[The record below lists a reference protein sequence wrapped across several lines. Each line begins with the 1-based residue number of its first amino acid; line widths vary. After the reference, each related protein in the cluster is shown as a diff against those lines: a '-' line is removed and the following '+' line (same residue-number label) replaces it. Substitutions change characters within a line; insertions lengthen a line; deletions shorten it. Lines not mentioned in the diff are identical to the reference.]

1 MSEKERINK
10 KLFDFIKK
18 SPTACHAAQNA
29 ALRLEGE
36 GYTELFEGDR
46 WEIRGGNKYFVRR
59 GFSSLIAF
67 KVPEGEFSSF
77 MISASHSDSPAFK
90 IKENAEL
97 PERGGAVRLS
107 AERYGGMLAQ
117 TWMDRPL
124 SAAGRAV
131 VRSAEGAE
139 VRLFDFGSNQAII
152 PSVAIHLNRGS
163 GDGAKLD
170 AATDL
175 LPLYRTEEGAP
186 SFASAVASAVGAD
199 EGDVLGSD
207 IFLYVPEEGYQW
219 NGFISAPRL
228 DDLQCAF
235 ASLEAFLQSKGGKG
249 CPVYC
254 LFDNE
259 EVGSETKQ
267 GAASTFLFDTL
278 SRLCRA
284 LGRGEDFE
292 RLVSSSFMASCDNAH
307 AVHPNHPEL
316 CDPNHSVKMNGGVV
330 IKYNANQRY
339 ATDAVSS
346 ALFKLI
352 CEEAG
357 VPVQLY
363 ANRAD
368 MPGGSTLGS
377 IADTKVS
384 PSTVDIGL
392 AQLAMHSAFET
403 AGADDTEYMI
413 KALKSFFSVSLY
425 CRGGEFRLI
434 KDED

>member
-29 ALRLEGE
+29 ALRLEDE

-67 KVPEGEFSSF
+67 KVPEDEFSSF

-131 VRSAEGAE
+131 VHSAEGAE
-139 VRLFDFGSNQAII
+139 VRLFDLGINQAII
-152 PSVAIHLNRGS
+152 PSVAVHLNRGS

-186 SFASAVASAVGAD
+186 SFASAVAAAVGAD

-207 IFLYVPEEGYQW
+207 VFLYVTEEGYQW

-235 ASLEAFLQSKGGKG
+235 ASLEAFLISKGGKG

-278 SRLCRA
+278 FRLCRA
-284 LGRGEDFE
+284 VGRGEDFE
-292 RLVSSSFMASCDNAH
+292 RLISSSFMASCDNAH

-316 CDPNHSVKMNGGVV
+316 CDANHSVKMNGGVV

-346 ALFKLI
+346 ALFRLI

-384 PSTVDIGL
+384 LCTVDIGL

-413 KALKSFFSVSLY
+413 RALKSFFSSSLY

>member
-1 MSEKERINK
+1 MSEKERINE

-18 SPTACHAAQNA
+18 SPTAYHAVQTVAE
-29 ALRLEGE
+29 RLERE
-36 GYTELFEGDR
+36 GYTELFEGDK
-46 WEIRGGNKYFVRR
+46 WNVCGSKYFVRR

-67 KVPEGEFSSF
+67 RVPECSFSSF
-77 MISASHSDSPAFK
+77 MISASHSDSPCFK

-107 AERYGGMLAQ
+107 VERYGGMLSQ
-117 TWMDRPL
+117 TWMDRVL

-131 VRSAEGAE
+131 VKTENGAS
-139 VRLFDFGSNQAII
+139 VRLFDMGTFQAVI
-152 PSVAIHLNRGS
+152 PSVAVHLNRGS
-163 GDGAKLD
+163 GDGTKLD

-175 LPLYRTEEGAP
+175 LPVYRTDDGAP
-186 SFASAVASAVGAD
+186 SFASAVAHAVGAD
-199 EGDVLGSD
+199 EGDVLGTD
-207 IFLYVPEEGYQW
+207 AFLYVPERGQQW

-235 ASLEAFLQSKGGKG
+235 ASLEAFLGAKSGKA

-267 GAASTFLFDTL
+267 GAASTFLHDTL

-284 LGRGEDFE
+284 TGRGEE
-292 RLVSSSFMASCDNAH
+292 TETLISSGFMASCDNAH

-330 IKYNANQRY
+330 IKYNANQKY

-346 ALFKLI
+346 ALFRLI
-352 CEEAG
+352 CNEAG

-384 PSTVDIGL
+384 VNTVDIGL
-392 AQLAMHSAFET
+392 AQLAMHSAYET

-413 KALKSFFSVSLY
+413 KALKHFFSVSVSY
-425 CRGGEFRLI
+425 RDGEYRI
-434 KDED
+434 I